1 MVDMHEI
8 LGSKELM
15 DAVSAIRSLVGK
27 YKPSSKP
34 ENQPSFSF
42 LALDGPFQAAEIL
55 RILTAAE
62 PNYPG
67 LKEVLAAGL
76 AGWVLFPHEEEF
88 RVNFMTHAVIE
99 HLNLAEH
106 HAGMGEEDLT
116 LENDLIS
123 RYIFTDLDFLTE
135 VYDQFGGYAAFTR
148 SSNTEILSVLI
159 EDRMKAIWTTA
170 KAIGYLHYGADHFS
184 DQERNFAP
192 SLNRAVKVFAA
203 LKDPRSS
210 NPYVSRSMLHK
221 RWTGNKESL
230 ALVYAAASIELDEG
244 VLLDYMRVGA
254 FSYRDHREILELWL
268 GRARYVT
275 EHVFAKLP
283 DEDLYPKTKR
293 LLGDGAT
300 LPFGPPDMTS
310 EEIRILQRVFSRYS
324 TLS

>member
-1 MVDMHEI
+1 MVDMRDI

-15 DAVSAIRSLVGK
+15 DAVSAIRSLVRR
-27 YKPSSKP
+27 YRPSSKP

-42 LALDGPFQAAEIL
+42 LALDGTFQAAEIL
-55 RILTAAE
+55 RILTSAE

-88 RVNFMTHAVIE
+88 RINFMTHAVIE
-99 HLNLAEH
+99 HLNHAEH

-116 LENDLIS
+116 LESDLIA

-148 SSNTEILSVLI
+148 SSNTEILSIVI
-159 EDRMKAIWTTA
+159 EDRMKAIWTSA
-170 KAIGYLHYGADHFS
+170 RAIGYLHYGADHFN

-221 RWTGNKESL
+221 RWTGNKETL

-244 VLLDYMRVGA
+244 VLLDDMRVGA
-254 FSYRDHREILELWL
+254 FSYREHREILELWL
-268 GRARYVT
+268 GRARYVA

-283 DEDLYPKTKR
+283 DEDLYAKTKL
-293 LLGDGAT
+293 LLGEGAAI
-300 LPFGPPDMTS
+300 PFAPPEMTS
-310 EEIRILQRVFSRYS
+310 EEKRILQRVFGRYS
-324 TLS
+324 SIG